1 MRLRSILAT
10 VLAIGLAATSALPAN
25 AATPKNG
32 YLVFSQEFTT
42 MVTQQPGAAS
52 YVFLGI
58 GLNPKYSPDGKR
70 LAYIRDEAPPGA
82 DFYLERIYVRDLAR
96 GIETKVAEFSPEF
109 DNRTLAWAPDGASI
123 VYNEERSLHRVVI
136 ATGVQTVIW
145 ASGTLTAEQPAYA
158 PDGSRIAFV
167 AHPYD
172 VPDALAIMTVKPDG
186 TGLQTVMAGA
196 VGTDNQFPDWSPDSS
211 KIAFVTNKYD
221 YRHNEIV
228 TLPRNGSGTPFR
240 VSHLSHPTTHELAGV
255 AWSPNGSKIAGLEA
269 YPEYLPGDGPFDE
282 RRVVRGYAPDG
293 SSSAPLTGPI
303 EGDGTGNPPG
313 LDWAPKVS

>member
-1 MRLRSILAT
+1 MLAALF
-10 VLAIGLAATSALPAN
+10 VVGLAATAAVPAD

-32 YLVFSQEFTT
+32 YLVFSQEHTT
-42 MVTQQPGAAS
+42 MMTQSPGAGS
-52 YVFLGI
+52 YVYLARGS
-58 GLNPKYSPDGKR
+58 NPKYSPDGKQ
-70 LAYIRDEAPPGA
+70 LAYFRDEVPPGA
-82 DFYLERIYVRDLAR
+82 DYFVEKLWVRDLAR
-96 GIETKVAEFSPEF
+96 GTETQVAVFSPEF
-109 DNRTLAWAPDGASI
+109 ADRTLTWAPDGASI
-123 VYNEERSLHRVVI
+123 VYNEEMSLHRVVV
-136 ATGVQTVIW
+136 ATGAHTVIW
-145 ASGTLTAEQPAYA
+145 ASGSRTADQPAYA

-167 AHPYD
+167 SGLYGINPSE
-172 VPDALAIMTVKPDG
+172 PAIMTVKPDG
-186 TGLQTVMAGA
+186 TGLHTVMAG
-196 VGTDNQFPDWSPDSS
+196 GTDFYNEYPDWSPDSS

-221 YRHNEIV
+221 HAHNEIV

-255 AWSPNGSKIAGLEA
+255 AWSPNGNKIAGLEA

-303 EGDGTGNPPG
+303 TGDGTGNPPG